1 MQRKEDLNY
10 ISKHPELTVALELIF
25 ENLCTK
31 CDERG
36 LSSQSQDF
44 EFESRDKSPVQLT
57 IEFLSDQNLDNLVQ
71 QRLQEKKNE
80 KKF

>member
-1 MQRKEDLNY
+1 MQRREDLNY

-36 LSSQSQDF
+36 LSSQSRDF
-44 EFESRDKSPVQLT
+44 EFESPVQLT
-57 IEFLSDQNLDNLVQ
+57 IDFLSDENLDHMVK
-71 QRLQEKKNE
+71 QRLHEKKNE
-80 KKF
+80 NKSYA